1 MMFGLRNRLTGL
13 VLACTFA
20 VFCPSPASAGCG
32 DYLVGMNH
40 HSMPMQESPAKPCNG
55 PGCHRQQSLPM
66 SVPPT
71 VVIPTVSVQDALLGS
86 GSSDVFAPNA
96 LAGAADDFIPTQ
108 VFIDGL
114 LRPPRV

>member
-1 MMFGLRNRLTGL
+1 MFGPRSRLTGL

-20 VFCPSPASAGCG
+20 AFCPSSASAGCG
-32 DYLVGMNH
+32 DYLVGVNH
-40 HSMPMQESPAKPCNG
+40 HSMPTEHAPAKPCDG
-55 PGCHRQQSLPM
+55 PGCHRQDSLPM

-71 VVIPTVSVQDALLGS
+71 VTPPTVSVFDALLDSNSDDFAGS
-86 GSSDVFAPNA
+86 LVTMSAEA
-96 LAGAADDFIPTQ
+96 DFIPTQ

>member
-40 HSMPMQESPAKPCNG
+40 HSTPLQESPAKPCNG
-55 PGCHRQQSLPM
+55 PGCHRHQSLPM

-71 VVIPTVSVQDALLGS
+71 VTPPTFSVFDAFLDSNPDDFAGS
-86 GSSDVFAPNA
+86 LVTMSAEA
-96 LAGAADDFIPTQ
+96 DFIPTQ